1 MPNRSLKALYM
12 ELPLFACTCHT
23 AMARCVGTVP
33 PLGNVSPSIS
43 CFLWLSW
50 EEKGKKWTQEREWQ
64 RTTWK
69 GQIQGE
75 IKGQRKA
82 KDKGK
87 YDGDMQG
94 EWQRSRLLHSSTI
107 VWSTREEKKRRKE
120 LGYWIFSLIRENTM
134 SFVINQ
140 AETFNYKTN
149 YEVVNV
155 SHLTQPS
162 PKQNRT
168 FSGE

>member
-1 MPNRSLKALYM
+1 
-12 ELPLFACTCHT
+12 
-23 AMARCVGTVP
+23 MARCVGKEP

-43 CFLWLSW
+43 CCLLLSE
-50 EEKGKKWTQEREWQ
+50 EEKGKERET
-64 RTTWK
+64 RK
-69 GQIQGE
+69 GQTLE
-75 IKGQRKA
+75 RQRKA

-87 YDGDMQG
+87 YDGVSDSEADCCIHQQSFG
-94 EWQRSRLLHSSTI
+94 QH
-107 VWSTREEKKRRKE
+107 RRIKKE
-120 LGYWIFSLIRENTM
+120 LGYWIFSLIMENTM
-134 SFVINQ
+134 SFVVNQ

-168 FSGE
+168 FSGGEVEERSRGKKQQRGSKKRH